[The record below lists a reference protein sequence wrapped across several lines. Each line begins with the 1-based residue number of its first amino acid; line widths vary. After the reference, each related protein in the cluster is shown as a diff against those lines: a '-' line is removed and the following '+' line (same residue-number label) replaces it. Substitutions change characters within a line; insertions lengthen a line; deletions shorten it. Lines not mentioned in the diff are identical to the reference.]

1 MIVYINLSTSTF
13 CNIDVLH
20 FHFHLSIVNLSFT
33 LSNLTSTFFHLI
45 QLFCI
50 LPASFFLKF
59 NSSFTVFRS
68 KTLFYVGT
76 YTAFLLS
83 NFLLQLVLLLL
94 LLLLVFCNLCFYF
107 LSTVTFAST
116 SCLLQ
121 LLLLL
126 PVFCNFCFFFLSTA
140 TFTST
145 FCLLQLLLL
154 CSVFCNFRF
163 YFLSSA
169 IFAST
174 SCILQLFCSI
184 FFYFIIIQFS
194 LNSTVPIL
202 IIFLYNCLLFT
213 VRSCTAIVLMW

>member
-50 LPASFFLKF
+50 LPASFFLKC
-59 NSSFTVFRS
+59 NSYFTVFTS

-94 LLLLVFCNLCFYF
+94 LLLPVFCNPCFYF
-107 LSTVTFAST
+107 LSSATFAST

-121 LLLLL
+121 YLLLL
-126 PVFCNFCFFFLSTA
+126 PVYCNF
-140 TFTST
+140 
-145 FCLLQLLLL
+145 
-154 CSVFCNFRF
+154 SVQ
-163 YFLSSA
+163 YS
-169 IFAST
+169 ST
-174 SCILQLFCSI
+174 SSLFN
-184 FFYFIIIQFS
+184 FLLIQR
-194 LNSTVPIL
+194 
-202 IIFLYNCLLFT
+202 FLYL
-213 VRSCTAIVLMW
+213 

>member
-13 CNIDVLH
+13 CNIDVIH

-59 NSSFTVFRS
+59 NSYFTVFTS

-94 LLLLVFCNLCFYF
+94 LLL
-107 LSTVTFAST
+107 
-116 SCLLQ
+116 
-121 LLLLL
+121 
-126 PVFCNFCFFFLSTA
+126 PVFCNPC
-140 TFTST
+140 
-145 FCLLQLLLL
+145 
-154 CSVFCNFRF
+154 F

-169 IFAST
+169 TFAST

-194 LNSTVPIL
+194 LNSSVHIL
-202 IIFLYNCLLFT
+202 IIFLYGCLLFT

>member
-107 LSTVTFAST
+107 LSSATFAST

-121 LLLLL
+121 LSLLLS
-126 PVFCNFCFFFLSTA
+126 VFCNFCFY
-140 TFTST
+140 
-145 FCLLQLLLL
+145 
-154 CSVFCNFRF
+154 V
-163 YFLSSA
+163 LSSA
-169 IFAST
+169 TFAST
-174 SCILQLFCSI
+174 SCLLQYLLLLPVYCNFSVQYSSTSSLFN
-184 FFYFIIIQFS
+184 FLLIQR
-194 LNSTVPIL
+194 
-202 IIFLYNCLLFT
+202 FLYL
-213 VRSCTAIVLMW
+213 